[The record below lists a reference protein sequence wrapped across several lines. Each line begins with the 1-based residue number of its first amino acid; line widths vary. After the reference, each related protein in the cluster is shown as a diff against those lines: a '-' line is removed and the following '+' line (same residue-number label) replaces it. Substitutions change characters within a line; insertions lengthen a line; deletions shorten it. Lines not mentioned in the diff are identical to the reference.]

1 MDSELKREIILEN
14 YQHPFNKIDEDAEG
28 YIKVNTNN
36 ESCIDNIDLYL
47 KFDGNTLVDIKFGGE
62 ACAIS
67 TASTSIMLKN
77 LIGKSIDEIIKFVD
91 NFESMVQ
98 EKEYNEDFLKEAR
111 CFDEIY
117 KQQNRK
123 MCVILPY
130 VGIKK
135 ALNQYKLDNDL

>member
-1 MDSELKREIILEN
+1 MDSETKREIILEN
-14 YQHPFNKIDEDAEG
+14 YSHPFNKIDNDLVG

-47 KFDGNTLVDIKFGGE
+47 KFDNDILIDIKFGGE

-77 LIGKSIDEIIKFVD
+77 LIGKNIEEIEEFINNFQNMIDE
-91 NFESMVQ
+91 Q
-98 EKEYNEDFLKEAR
+98 EYNEDELKETIV
-111 CFDEIY
+111 FDEIY

-123 MCVILPY
+123 TCVTLPY
-130 VGIKK
+130 IGIKK
-135 ALNQYKLDNDL
+135 ALIEHKEKNSL